1 MSFVVRYVGSDG
13 SVHEHFLTYIHAKG
27 LNASSLACYIQD
39 LIQPTAMASQGY
51 YGASVMSGACS
62 GVQKRVREYA
72 PYAIYIHCYAHVLSL
87 VLVDSV
93 KSVQSASEFFSLLEA
108 LYVFISTSKVHV
120 IFKEKCHPSK
130 QPMEL
135 QKLSDTRGVCRYAAV
150 NAICRTY
157 DSLLPT
163 IEEVAE
169 SSDPQKAVEAQ
180 GLLHQVKAFQF
191 VISLIMFDRIL
202 SCTKQLSDQL
212 QSSTI
217 DLSIA
222 SDLVVAT
229 KSMLTEYRTTE
240 YWSKVYKYA
249 TDIAQLHSNK
259 PLPNEKEEHLLI
271 WLIVLFLNP

>member
-1 MSFVVRYVGSDG
+1 M
-13 SVHEHFLTYIHAKG
+13 
-27 LNASSLACYIQD
+27 
-39 LIQPTAMASQGY
+39 
-51 YGASVMSGACS
+51 
-62 GVQKRVREYA
+62 
-72 PYAIYIHCYAHVLSL
+72 
-87 VLVDSV
+87 
-93 KSVQSASEFFSLLEA
+93 
-108 LYVFISTSKVHV
+108 
-120 IFKEKCHPSK
+120 
-130 QPMEL
+130 
-135 QKLSDTRGVCRYAAV
+135 CRYAAV

-169 SSDPQKAVEAQ
+169 SSDPQKAVEAR

-191 VISLIMFDRIL
+191 VISLMMFDRIL

-229 KSMLTEYRTTE
+229 KSMLTTE

-249 TDIAQLHSNK
+249 TDIA
-259 PLPNEKEEHLLI
+259 
-271 WLIVLFLNP
+271 